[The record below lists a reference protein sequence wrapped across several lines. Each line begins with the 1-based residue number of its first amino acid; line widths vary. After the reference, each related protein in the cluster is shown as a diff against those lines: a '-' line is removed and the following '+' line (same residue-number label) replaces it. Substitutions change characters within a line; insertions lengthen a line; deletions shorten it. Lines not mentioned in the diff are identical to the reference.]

1 MPESSETKAKMTT
14 HFLAT
19 SVMLAALVRGDLD
32 GYHGAAAVVA
42 KEGEHG
48 PPWSRSTT
56 VREIASRAG
65 DATTVADAADALAE
79 LGAACGD
86 CHRSQGGPKLDIGA
100 PPSAVT
106 SGSLRMARH
115 RWAGEKLW
123 QGLMQP
129 SDAAWKTGAEVFA
142 NAPLVLDAV
151 DAEAP
156 MPKQLD
162 AFTLAARASAIARE
176 ASSATA
182 RDDRRRLFADLYT
195 TCAGCHALAA
205 H

>member
-1 MPESSETKAKMTT
+1 MTT
-14 HFLAT
+14 HFVAT
-19 SVMLAALVRGDLD
+19 SVMLATLVRGDLD
-32 GYHGAAAVVA
+32 GYHGAAAAVA

-48 PPWSRSTT
+48 PPWGRSTT
-56 VREIASRAG
+56 IKDIAIRAG
-65 DATTVADAADALAE
+65 EATTVRDAADALAE
-79 LGAACGD
+79 LGVACGD

-106 SGSLRMARH
+106 TGSLRMARH

-129 SDAAWKTGAEVFA
+129 SDTAWKTGSEVFA

-176 ASSATA
+176 ASTATTSTE
-182 RDDRRRLFADLYT
+182 RRRLFAELHT